1 MPSLLY
7 KKNNDEKFRT
17 YIIRYMD
24 CFCNPRHSG
33 FVREYAAC
41 FLNNLRYPQRN
52 CCSRQYSDFHSGV
65 QGQEIQKIFGCM
77 SCNCNGSDL
86 RKKYS
91 GMFFSS
97 VGSKPEREYEK
108 KLREKEKEK
117 QKDEKIL
124 D

>member
-1 MPSLLY
+1 M
-7 KKNNDEKFRT
+7 
-17 YIIRYMD
+17 
-24 CFCNPRHSG
+24 
-33 FVREYAAC
+33 
-41 FLNNLRYPQRN
+41 
-52 CCSRQYSDFHSGV
+52 
-65 QGQEIQKIFGCM
+65 QKIFGCM

-97 VGSKPEREYEK
+97 VRSNKPEREYEK

-117 QKDEKIL
+117 QKDEKVL